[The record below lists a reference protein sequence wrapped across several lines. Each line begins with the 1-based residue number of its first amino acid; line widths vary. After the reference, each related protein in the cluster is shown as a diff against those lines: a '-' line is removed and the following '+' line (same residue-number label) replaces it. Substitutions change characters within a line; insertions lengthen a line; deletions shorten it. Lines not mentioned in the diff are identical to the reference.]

1 MRCVTSLQ
9 LGFIVR
15 LRIIKTLIS
24 VKTNAIVSID
34 IISDETANPN
44 PTDTGSEEVKSDGAV
59 SLIDETKIRE
69 DEAHSLRALHLIQ
82 NSIPAV
88 EECVEQTL
96 ENGQAECISTGLI
109 HSTKRSARLYRNVS
123 VKSVKLSFN
132 KYS

>member
-1 MRCVTSLQ
+1 LRCVTSLQ

-44 PTDTGSEEVKSDGAV
+44 PTDTGTEEVTSDGAV

-69 DEAHSLRALHLIQ
+69 DKGR
-82 NSIPAV
+82 
-88 EECVEQTL
+88 
-96 ENGQAECISTGLI
+96 
-109 HSTKRSARLYRNVS
+109 
-123 VKSVKLSFN
+123 
-132 KYS
+132 